1 MEYQRKPI
9 GIEGW
14 EEYECDTN
22 GVIYGKIGKPLKPS
36 INPNGYCIVNLC
48 ANNIIKGFGVHTL
61 IAKTFIPNPDPT
73 TKTQV
78 NHKNGNKQDNSVE
91 NLEWVTPQENI
102 AHSVKI
108 LGYDKIGVK
117 NPQAKEI
124 WAYHK
129 ETGELIYHFDCVMDA
144 ARFFLKDN
152 YEYKKARCIQNII
165 SQNANGKGHH
175 KSYRGCLWT
184 YSKRE
189 KKKNK

>member
-9 GIEGW
+9 GIKGW

-22 GVIYGKIGKPLKPS
+22 GVVYSKVGKPRKYS
-36 INPNGYCIVNLC
+36 INHNGYCIVGLHKPG
-48 ANNIIKGFGVHTL
+48 IKKGFGIHTL
-61 IAKTFIPNPDPT
+61 IAKTFIPNPDPA

-78 NHKNGNKQDNSVE
+78 NHKNGNNQDNSVE
-91 NLEWVTPQENI
+91 NLEWVTTQENMDHARDVLGI
-102 AHSVKI
+102 DRTKI
-108 LGYDKIGVK
+108 
-117 NPQAKEI
+117 NNHNSKEV

-129 ETGELIYHFDCVMDA
+129 KTGELIYHFDCVMNA

-152 YEYKKARCIQNII
+152 YEYKKARRIQNII
-165 SQNANGKGHH
+165 SQNANGKGHY

-189 KKKNK
+189 EKEE